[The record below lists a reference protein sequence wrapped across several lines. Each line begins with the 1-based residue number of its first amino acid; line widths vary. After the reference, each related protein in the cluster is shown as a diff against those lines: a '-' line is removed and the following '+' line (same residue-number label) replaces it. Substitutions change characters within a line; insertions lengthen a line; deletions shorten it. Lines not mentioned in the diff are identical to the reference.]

1 MGEIEEKRHYDLRRE
16 GCLYFDGKP
25 IAGLEEL
32 PMYGIAIRRI
42 IGKSAE
48 LRDNSGHVVNV
59 SEVGRNGSIDDNLE

>member
-1 MGEIEEKRHYDLRRE
+1 
-16 GCLYFDGKP
+16 
-25 IAGLEEL
+25 
-32 PMYGIAIRRI
+32 MYGIAIRRI